1 MFAHKTWTFYVF
13 SSPVGRRCPEGAD
26 EGTGEALWSLGA
38 GGLHLVPSPQPLS
51 RGERSLRVPS
61 PVGRRCLEEADE
73 GTGEALWSLG
83 AGGLRL
89 RPLTPT
95 PLPGERGFGYFF
107 TPGKPSFS
115 RCA

>member
-1 MFAHKTWTFYVF
+1 MEFGCRRATPRPLTPTLSWGERGLLVT
-13 SSPVGRRCPEGAD
+13 SPTGRRCPEG
-26 EGTGEALWSLGA
+26 
-38 GGLHLVPSPQPLS
+38 
-51 RGERSLRVPS
+51 
-61 PVGRRCLEEADE
+61 ADE